1 MLKISSKIEYVSRD
15 LNPLLA
21 NMEIDIT
28 EIKFKNTYFD
38 FIICN
43 RVLERIKD
51 DRKVYP
57 IYF

>member
-1 MLKISSKIEYVSRD
+1 MLKTSFKIEYISGD

-21 NMEIDIT
+21 NMKIDIT
-28 EIKFKNTYFD
+28 DIKFKNNYFD

-43 RVLERIKD
+43 HVLERIKD

-57 IYF
+57 V